1 MSDEYEVFE
10 NRDVPEENT
19 SEEKPG
25 TKKLNRNTVSCAL
38 FVVVIIVGIANL
50 VLGIMN
56 YKKYDEL
63 QLGAQFYFRNGV
75 TNGASSA
82 GLVIEY
88 ASEYEFVNVET
99 TTVLHVEISTQSAA
113 GQTNTSASSTVTA
126 VSTTAAS
133 TTAASTTAVST
144 TAVSTTANAVAETKS
159 SRININTASKEEL
172 MELNG
177 IGESK
182 AQAIIDYRNENGYF
196 NTVEELTNVSGI
208 GEKTLEKNFDRITVD

>member
-99 TTVLHVEISTQSAA
+99 TTVLHVEISTQSAT

-133 TTAASTTAVST
+133 TTAAST

-208 GEKTLEKNFDRITVD
+208 GEKTLEKNIDRITVD

>member
-25 TKKLNRNTVSCAL
+25 AKKLNRNTVSCAL

-99 TTVLHVEISTQSAA
+99 TTVLHVEISTQSAT

-126 VSTTAAS
+126 VSTTAA
-133 TTAASTTAVST
+133 ST

-208 GEKTLEKNFDRITVD
+208 GEKTLEKNIDRITVD

>member
-113 GQTNTSASSTVTA
+113 GQMSTSASSTVTA
-126 VSTTAAS
+126 VSTTAAL
-133 TTAASTTAVST
+133 TTAA
-144 TAVSTTANAVAETKS
+144 STTANAVAETKS

-208 GEKTLEKNFDRITVD
+208 GEKTLEKNIDRITVD